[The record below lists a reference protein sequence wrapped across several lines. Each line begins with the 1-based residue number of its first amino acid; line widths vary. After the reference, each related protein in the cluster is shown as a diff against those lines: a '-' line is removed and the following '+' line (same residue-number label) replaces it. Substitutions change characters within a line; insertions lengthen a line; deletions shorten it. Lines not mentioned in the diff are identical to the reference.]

1 VDTAL
6 PKTDPVYTT
15 VPMADP
21 VEPLDTAVEK
31 VEPWVRPW
39 EDIFND
45 TQPEALQAVKPFA
58 IADPVEANFDDTRPE
73 AGDTETVQSD
83 SAYKDEEDPFR
94 RKVDLYLDLK
104 SIHTLQYIAGRISKK
119 LSTEF
124 PELKGSRNESC
135 TWINLKNSG
144 GLDYPSNS
152 FMEDVKKMEIEFRL
166 FHGEKINMSPN
177 PIENLCTL
185 IMKRSTLPERVILY
199 FVKIR
204 FFHRLKELNLKLSG
218 AKVPIRTLKQ
228 HGQFIN

>member
-1 VDTAL
+1 MCVACVIPLQLSGGARIGIELNSTDNNNHCSTPNVKLRPAAVCERCSGLSVAADIATL
-6 PKTDPVYTT
+6 PSQHLYVSS
-15 VPMADP
+15 A
-21 VEPLDTAVEK
+21 
-31 VEPWVRPW
+31 
-39 EDIFND
+39 
-45 TQPEALQAVKPFA
+45 
-58 IADPVEANFDDTRPE
+58 E
-73 AGDTETVQSD
+73 AGDIETVQSD
-83 SAYKDEEDPFR
+83 SAYKDEEDPLR

-177 PIENLCTL
+177 PIENLSTL
-185 IMKRSTLPERVILY
+185 IMKKSTLPERVILY